1 MFKANQISTE
11 FDKYLNQFGDLYLTQ
26 LTLETEAKAEAEEHL
41 KKALEQARHDGEAGQ
56 GKLAGKLMEHT
67 WETCRSNMHAL
78 LEDAKHPKK
87 TTQGAW
93 KPLMQELLT
102 IYREREEDLENLCIL
117 TGLSKAIDCV
127 LMSMDKTEAT
137 LSNVALMIGNSIK
150 READIERFFQWEAT
164 EKGTNVNWLKKSID
178 KGIETRARASYKV
191 AYATNRM
198 HKEGY
203 VGLNWSN
210 VEAVALGSKVLEMI
224 VKGSDFFVVIDTIV
238 GTKKMKSLAMT
249 EWFATTWMQNEN
261 KMLANAIKHMP
272 TVIPPRHWTTPYD
285 GGYYGEGVLG
295 TQLIRLKVA
304 KDNKFI
310 RAYNRR
316 LKSVDLGTVYQALN
330 AMQDTPFIINKDI
343 LQVLKEIYATGGE
356 LGGMPRTE
364 PYPTLPKLP
373 DTATEEEIKE
383 HKKKAVGIYKQEEAR
398 KSKALRSLI
407 AIKTAEKF
415 SQYDKIYFP
424 WNVDYR
430 GRCYPIPT
438 ALSPQ
443 GDDLQKSLLLFAEP
457 TPLASDDDVQW
468 LAIHGANIA
477 GNDKV
482 DFAKRIQWVM
492 DNTTNIIASA
502 EDALG
507 YTWWYEVSKGD
518 YPMEFLAFC
527 MEWKKLIEYQE
538 AHDGH
543 AKGFMSSLPL
553 AFDGTCSGLQHF
565 SALLRDE
572 IGGHAVNLMP
582 TDTVQDIY
590 SIVAD
595 KVNEVLLKD
604 AQTGTEDEVKT
615 NKAGE
620 VVTDKDGNAQVKY
633 GTRTLAMNW
642 VTFNRIKFGKDGIT
656 RKVCKRSVM
665 TLAYGSKQYGFK
677 ENLLTDII
685 HPYVL
690 NHPEDNPFINP
701 NQAAVYMAG
710 LIWDAVA
717 TTVVKA
723 VEGMQW
729 LQTVAGL
736 ICKGDEV
743 VTWTTPNGLPVQQNY
758 MKMKQETIQ
767 LRFNNARVRFYTQE
781 EDGDSVDARSQ
792 KNGISPNFI
801 HSMDATHLQRVVVAE
816 KNMGNNNFMMIHDS
830 FGTDCAHAGELYKT
844 IRQEFIG
851 LYKGQNHLQ
860 HFLDS
865 VMYLIPEEDVDK
877 IPPIPEFG
885 NLDLDLV
892 AQSDFCFA

>member
-1 MFKANQISTE
+1 MCKTINISTE
-11 FDKYLNQFGDLYLTQ
+11 FDKYQALYGDLYLKQ

-41 KKALEQARHDGEAGQ
+41 KKALEQSRLAGEAGQ
-56 GKLAGKLMEHT
+56 GKLAGKLTAHT
-67 WETCRSNMHAL
+67 WETCRNNMHAL
-78 LEDAKHPKK
+78 IELAKYPKK

-93 KPLMQELLT
+93 RQLMEELLT
-102 IYREREEDLENLCIL
+102 IYNEREEDLENLCVL
-117 TGLSKAIDCV
+117 AGTSKAIDCV
-127 LMSMDKTEAT
+127 LMSLDKTEAT
-137 LSNVALMIGNSIK
+137 LSNVALMIGNTIK
-150 READIERFFQWEAT
+150 READIERFFQWE
-164 EKGTNVNWLKKSID
+164 EKNKDVDVKWLKQSID
-178 KGIETRARASYKV
+178 KGIETRARSSYKM

-210 VEAVALGSKVLEMI
+210 QQTEVLGAKVLEML
-224 VKGSDFFVVIDTIV
+224 VAGSNFFVVVDKVV
-238 GTKKMKSLAMT
+238 GTKKIKSLAMT
-249 EWFATTWMQNEN
+249 EWFALTWEQNEN
-261 KMLANAIKHMP
+261 KMLANAVKYMP
-272 TVIPPRHWTTPYD
+272 TIIPPRHWTTPYD
-285 GGYYGEGVLG
+285 GGYYGESVLG
-295 TQLIRLKVA
+295 TQLIRLKYMG
-304 KDNKFI
+304 DNKFI

-316 LKSVDLGTVYQALN
+316 LKSVDLSMVYEALN
-330 AMQDTPFIINKDI
+330 TMQDTPFVINKGI
-343 LQVLKEIYATGGE
+343 LQVLKDIYASGGE
-356 LGGMPRTE
+356 LGGVPRTE
-364 PYPTLPKLP
+364 PLPTLPKLP
-373 DTATEEEIKE
+373 ETASEEEIKE

-398 KSKALRSLI
+398 QSKALRSLV

-415 SQYDKIYFP
+415 SPYERIYFP

-443 GDDLQKSLLLFAEP
+443 GDDIQKSILLFAEP
-457 TPLASDDDVQW
+457 TPLASDDDIRW
-468 LAIHGANIA
+468 LAIHGANLS

-482 DFAKRIQWVM
+482 DFANRIQWVM
-492 DNTTNIIASA
+492 DNTTNIVASA
-502 EDALG
+502 EDPMG

-527 MEWKKLIEYQE
+527 FEWKKLLEYQE
-538 AHDGH
+538 AHEGH
-543 AKGFMSSLPL
+543 AKGFKSSLPL

-572 IGGHAVNLMP
+572 IGGHAVNLIP
-582 TDTVQDIY
+582 SDKVQDIY
-590 SIVAD
+590 YIVAD
-595 KVNEVLLKD
+595 KVNVMLLKD

-620 VVTDKDGNAQVKY
+620 VVEDKDGNSKMKY
-633 GTRTLAMNW
+633 GTKTLAQNW
-642 VTFNRIKFGKDGIT
+642 VNFNRIKFGKDGIT

-677 ENLLTDII
+677 ENLMTDII

-690 NHPEDNPFINP
+690 NHPEDNPFINH

-710 LIWDAVA
+710 LIWDAVS

-736 ICKGDEV
+736 ICKSDEV

-758 MKMKQETIQ
+758 MKMKMETIQ

-781 EDGDSVDARSQ
+781 EDGDTVDARSQ

-816 KNMGNNNFMMIHDS
+816 KGMGNNNFMMIHDS

-851 LYKGQNHLQ
+851 LYKDQNHLQ
-860 HFLDS
+860 HFLES
-865 VMYLIPEEDVDK
+865 IMYLIPEEDMDK
-877 IPPIPEFG
+877 IPELPAFG
-885 NLDLDLV
+885 NLELDLV